1 MMHTRRKST
10 NIAEWVSGTMVH
22 MDLALEEGGE
32 GQGQGQQQGSTEAEE
47 RIREVIGGMEAF
59 VHCLALK
66 NKKFLR

>member
-1 MMHTRRKST
+1 MHPRHKST

-47 RIREVIGGMEAF
+47 RIREVIGGAF
-59 VHCLALK
+59 VHCLAQK
-66 NKKFLR
+66 NKKFWR

>member
-1 MMHTRRKST
+1 MHTRHKSR